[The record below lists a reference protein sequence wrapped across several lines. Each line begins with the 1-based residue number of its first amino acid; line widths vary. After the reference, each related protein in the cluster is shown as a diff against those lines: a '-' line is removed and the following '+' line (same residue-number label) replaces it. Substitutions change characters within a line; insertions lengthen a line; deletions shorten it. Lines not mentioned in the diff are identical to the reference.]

1 MNRFFV
7 EQKIDNKYFELSKKN
22 LDHLKVLRIGD
33 KPFICVY
40 ETKFFICKKE
50 GTRAYILE
58 EFEQNHE
65 HSFEVV
71 LYMPLIKL
79 ERFEW
84 ALQKATELGV
94 TKIVPVQT
102 NFTDGVLVK
111 KVKSKWDK
119 FAQRWNQILKNA
131 AEQSFRNI
139 IPNLSEITKFSEALF
154 DQEFINIIAHEK
166 QEITNENLFNLEKN
180 VAFFVGPEG
189 GFSDSEIALALEN
202 EAKCISLGKRI
213 LRAETAAIALLAKLI

>member
-7 EQKIDNKYFELSKKN
+7 DQKIDNKYFELSKEN

-40 ETKFFICKKE
+40 QSKFFVCKQE

-58 EFEQNHE
+58 EFEENHE
-65 HSFEVV
+65 HSFQVV

-119 FAQRWNQILKNA
+119 FSQRWNQILKNA

-139 IPNLSEITKFSEALF
+139 IPTLNEIEKFSKALF
-154 DQEFINIIAHEK
+154 DKEFINIIAHEK
-166 QEITNENLFNLEKN
+166 QKLTNESIFNSEKN
-180 VAFFVGPEG
+180 VALFVGPEG
-189 GFSDSEIALALEN
+189 GFSESEITLALEN
-202 EAKCISLGKRI
+202 GAECVSLGNRI